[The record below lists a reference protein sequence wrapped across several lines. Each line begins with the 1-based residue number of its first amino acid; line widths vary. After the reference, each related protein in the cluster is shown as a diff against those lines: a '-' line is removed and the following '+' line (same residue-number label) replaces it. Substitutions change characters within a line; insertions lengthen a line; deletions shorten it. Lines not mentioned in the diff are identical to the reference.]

1 MFQLAMGLREA
12 SDFNVQIFINEPT
25 MPHCLTD
32 EASILD
38 PDFAQ
43 IGTWESGWEID
54 PVERIVKYL
63 FYRTHRYIRIAMQ
76 IIPMNTNRKNNLKN
90 VDRNC
95 HLVINL

>member
-38 PDFAQ
+38 PDFA
-43 IGTWESGWEID
+43 
-54 PVERIVKYL
+54 
-63 FYRTHRYIRIAMQ
+63 
-76 IIPMNTNRKNNLKN
+76 
-90 VDRNC
+90 
-95 HLVINL
+95 